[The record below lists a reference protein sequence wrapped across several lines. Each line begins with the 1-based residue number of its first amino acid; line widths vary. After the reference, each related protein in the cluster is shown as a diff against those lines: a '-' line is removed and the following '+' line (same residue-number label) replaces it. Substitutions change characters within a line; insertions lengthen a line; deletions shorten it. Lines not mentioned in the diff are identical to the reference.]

1 MSWVDKDDAFNKLN
15 KEKTD
20 LLNQDQS
27 NLKLL
32 QNKYDALNAQCE
44 YKDGVVDTL
53 GKQNRDQQNTINN
66 CQTQALKLITP
77 TPWQYTTL
85 PLNPFPPNNSKKWI
99 SYVSV
104 SNKTVTPFFM
114 DVKCDQPISDP
125 QGYVLN
131 NQFMGYGG
139 AMNADGKGFNF
150 AISFPAWG
158 PNSPIAIQF
167 SYVGEKIPVCTFN
180 AR

>member
-1 MSWVDKDDAFNKLN
+1 
-15 KEKTD
+15 
-20 LLNQDQS
+20 
-27 NLKLL
+27 
-32 QNKYDALNAQCE
+32 
-44 YKDGVVDTL
+44 
-53 GKQNRDQQNTINN
+53 
-66 CQTQALKLITP
+66 
-77 TPWQYTTL
+77 
-85 PLNPFPPNNSKKWI
+85 
-99 SYVSV
+99 
-104 SNKTVTPFFM
+104 M

-180 AR
+180 RQMKPNYMNVDHLASSVSGHMPVSGRQRGK